1 MLREVVN
8 SDITLDMGPL
18 PSLLTFHTLSVAL
31 LPETQGWV
39 GVCGTPLSTP
49 LLTFLATHSSFSCC
63 CVCFLHFFLNSSLL
77 QGEVGESGLP
87 GARGLPGASGP
98 KVTLKLESAGADKW
112 HKPVLKGLSKARG
125 WRRFSRAWN
134 EPCRQELLLLYEESG
149 QLLAKVIPCCP
160 ETGPTQ
166 SPIKE

>member
-1 MLREVVN
+1 MILE
-8 SDITLDMGPL
+8 MGPL
-18 PSLLTFHTLSVAL
+18 PSLLTFHTLSGAPL
-31 LPETQGWV
+31 TATQGWV
-39 GVCGTPLSTP
+39 DVCGTSLSTP

-63 CVCFLHFFLNSSLL
+63 CVCLHCFLNSSLP

-98 KVTLKLESAGADKW
+98 KVTLKLESVGADKW
-112 HKPVLKGLSKARG
+112 RKPVLKGLSKARG
-125 WRRFSRAWN
+125 WRQFSRAWN
-134 EPCRQELLLLYEESG
+134 EPHRQELLLLCEESG

-160 ETGPTQ
+160 DPGHTQ